1 MVGFDSASDGSTL
14 ICHQS
19 LITVK
24 RDQSQMGEALNR
36 RGLSFRPGDFKT
48 FRLF

>member
-1 MVGFDSASDGSTL
+1 MVGFDSASDGST

-36 RGLSFRPGDFKT
+36 HGLSFRPGDFKT